1 LKKNSLILV
10 VLLSFI
16 CSLTVFAQSGG
27 RKKERKTKQKGSLVL
42 KKPNSKGHA
51 DEFARGNSGRRS
63 RLSRL
68 FRKDKEAWTY
78 KKSGSRRNQYKANRY
93 LFKRDR
99 SEGHVDNEET
109 IKRQNKKRSK
119 NRDRGNK
126 SFKNKKY

>member
-1 LKKNSLILV
+1 MSAF
-10 VLLSFI
+10 S
-16 CSLTVFAQSGG
+16 QSGG
-27 RKKERKTKQKGSLVL
+27 RKREKKAKQKGSLVL

-68 FRKDKEAWTY
+68 FKKDKAAWTY
-78 KKSGSRRNQYKANRY
+78 KSSGSRRNQYKANRY

-109 IKRQNKKRSK
+109 IKRQNKKRMK

-126 SFKNKKY
+126 SFKSKKY